1 MEESNINLIIRNA
14 KKGDWDEIKYIYEA
28 GISTG
33 IATFETQAAST
44 YEQWIL
50 KAYSKCTLIAHDENK
65 LLGWCKIT
73 PISDRLAYSGVG
85 EVSIY
90 VHPKAQGKGV
100 GNILL
105 KNLITISEV
114 QGFWTLQ
121 ASIFSENNSSI
132 YLHKK
137 NGFREVGFREK
148 IGKLNGKWIDNV
160 LLEKRSS
167 IIGLE
172 EDS

>member
-1 MEESNINLIIRNA
+1 M
-14 KKGDWDEIKYIYEA
+14 
-28 GISTG
+28 
-33 IATFETQAAST
+33 
-44 YEQWIL
+44 
-50 KAYSKCTLIAHDENK
+50 
-65 LLGWCKIT
+65 
-73 PISDRLAYSGVG
+73 G
-85 EVSIY
+85 EVSVY

-100 GNILL
+100 GNILF
-105 KNLITISEV
+105 KNLISISEA

-160 LLEKRSS
+160 LLERRSS

>member
-1 MEESNINLIIRNA
+1 MNILIRNA
-14 KKGDWDEIKYIYEA
+14 KKEDWDEIKSIYEA

-33 IATFETQAAST
+33 LATFETQSPST
-44 YEQWIL
+44 YEQWVL
-50 KAYSKCTLIAHDENK
+50 KAPSECILLAHDEN
-65 LLGWCKIT
+65 LILGWCKIS
-73 PISDRLAYSGVG
+73 PISDRSAYAGVG
-85 EVSIY
+85 EVSVY

-100 GNILL
+100 GNLLL
-105 KNLITISEV
+105 KKLIHKSEE

-148 IGKLNGKWIDNV
+148 IGKLNY
-160 LLEKRSS
+160 S
-167 IIGLE
+167 
-172 EDS
+172 